1 MLRLLTPKGH
11 FFMNTSFA
19 NMPRQRKAMK
29 TPTLEIHAEDATS
42 RDLVDGQDATISNE
56 QGSITAQIHISD
68 AVRPGVVAL
77 PGKWWSHPTET
88 GAVANILSPPV
99 WSPGG
104 QPAYNDIFVDI
115 TPAEPH

>member
-1 MLRLLTPKGH
+1 
-11 FFMNTSFA
+11 MNTSFA

-29 TPTLEIHAEDATS
+29 TPTLEVNAEDAIA
-42 RDLVDGQDATISNE
+42 RRLVDGQDITVFNK
-56 QGSITAQIHISD
+56 QGSITTQIHISE

-88 GAVANILSPPV
+88 GAVANFLSPSA

-104 QPAYNDIFVDI
+104 QPAYNDIFADI
-115 TPAEPH
+115 APAVTT